1 MTRQE
6 YKDIYE
12 VVGTAMEV
20 YNTLGRG
27 MAEPIYQ
34 EAFAVE
40 MRKRGMDFERE
51 KQLRLYYK
59 DVLLEKTY
67 YADFYY
73 KGIIVELKS
82 VEEIVSDHRAQ
93 LFNYMRMTKHNR
105 GVLLNYG
112 EKGLH
117 TERYLY
123 LLEDDDF
130 VLLTHENYKLYIT
143 D

>member
-82 VEEIVSDHRAQ
+82 VE
-93 LFNYMRMTKHNR
+93 
-105 GVLLNYG
+105 
-112 EKGLH
+112 
-117 TERYLY
+117 
-123 LLEDDDF
+123 
-130 VLLTHENYKLYIT
+130 
-143 D
+143 

>member
-1 MTRQE
+1 M
-6 YKDIYE
+6 
-12 VVGTAMEV
+12 VGTAMEV

-123 LLEDDDF
+123 LPEDDDF